1 MLKLEVNM
9 KNPSRWSR
17 LCPALLLLFFGIA
30 HPVSPETAANP
41 ETETNVLLITV
52 DTLRADRVSCYDPA
66 HVKTPNIDAL
76 ARRGTQFLQAY
87 AHTPMTLPSHASIL
101 LGTTPV
107 RHGVHDNGYF
117 VVRPEHLSLAEHLKA
132 RGYRTAAF
140 VSANPLDSRFGL
152 AQGFDVY
159 NDDFMPPGARKNTN
173 AEQKADVAVAKALS
187 WLEKAGPA
195 KWFLWLH
202 LYDPHAPYDPPEPF
216 KAQTKER
223 RYDGEVAFVDASL
236 GKLFAALEKDGLN
249 GRTIVILTADH
260 GESLGEHGEST
271 HGYFAY
277 NPAIQVPLIIAAPG
291 LKPRRSPEP
300 AGHAD
305 LFPTVCDLLGMTIPE
320 GLQGLSLRPAMD
332 GKSLPSRRIYFESL
346 SPYYA
351 LGWAPLTGYLE
362 NGQKFIESPIPEV
375 YDLAADP
382 GEKRNLAGGLDLGPF
397 RENLG
402 RLVKALSPSEA
413 PNAQARPTSE
423 LKKRIESL
431 GYLARPAGS
440 VKREFGPEDD
450 VKTMLPISNR
460 IEAAFDLEKEGRIK
474 EAISRL
480 NGLVKEPKT
489 LDTAYA
495 RLGELYLKEGNDAK
509 AAEIIR
515 AGLARFP
522 SSFELLSDLADCL
535 LTADKPDEVLRL
547 IHEAHP
553 SLMMEQDAPIWN
565 TEGVAY
571 LKLKDSARA
580 LESFRRAVGVDGEF
594 VEAFSNLGS
603 TALTL
608 GLQRMD
614 SQLLQEAIRALRKVT
629 GLTPQDARAHNSL
642 GAALYSAGQID
653 PAILSWEK
661 ALKLDL
667 GLVRTNFFLGNAYL
681 QKNNLPRALQYLE
694 AYKLLAYPSLTPE
707 EQRSLDLL
715 ILRCNPVKH

>member
-1 MLKLEVNM
+1 
-9 KNPSRWSR
+9 
-17 LCPALLLLFFGIA
+17 
-30 HPVSPETAANP
+30 
-41 ETETNVLLITV
+41 
-52 DTLRADRVSCYDPA
+52 
-66 HVKTPNIDAL
+66 
-76 ARRGTQFLQAY
+76 
-87 AHTPMTLPSHASIL
+87 MTLPSHASIL

-117 VVRPEHLSLAEHLKA
+117 VVRPEHLSLAEHLKTF
-132 RGYRTAAF
+132 GFTTAAF

-173 AEQKADVAVAKALS
+173 AEQKADVTVAKALN
-187 WLEKAGPA
+187 WLRKTSSN

-223 RYDGEVAFVDASL
+223 RYDGEVAFVDSSL

-260 GESLGEHGEST
+260 GESLGDHGEST

-277 NPAIQVPLIIAAPG
+277 NPAIHVPLIIAAPG
-291 LKPRRSPEP
+291 LKPRRSSEP

-305 LFPTVCDLLGMTIPE
+305 LVPTVCDLLGIPIPE

-375 YDLAADP
+375 YDLSADP
-382 GEKRNLAGGLDLGPF
+382 GEKTNLAGGLDLGPF
-397 RENLG
+397 RANLG
-402 RLVKALSPSEA
+402 QLVKSLSPTEA
-413 PNAQARPTSE
+413 PNAQARTTSE

-440 VKREFGPEDD
+440 LKKEFGPEDD
-450 VKTMLPISNR
+450 VKTLLPISNR
-460 IEAAFDLEKEGRIK
+460 IEEAFALDDQGKRE
-474 EAISRL
+474 EAIGRL
-480 NGLVKEPKT
+480 ENLIKEPKT
-489 LDTAYA
+489 LDTAYV
-495 RLGELYLKEGNDAK
+495 RLGELYLKEENDTK
-509 AAEIIR
+509 ATATLR
-515 AGLARFP
+515 AGLTRFP
-522 SSFELLSDLADCL
+522 SSFELLSDLAENL
-535 LTADKPDEVLRL
+535 LASDRPEEVLRV

-553 SLMMEQDAPIWN
+553 SLMMEEDAAIWN
-565 TEGVAY
+565 IEGVAY
-571 LKLKDSARA
+571 LKKKEPDRA

-603 TALTL
+603 TALTV

-614 SQLLQEAIRALRKVT
+614 ARILQEAIRALRNVT
-629 GLTPQDARAHNSL
+629 GLTPQDAGAHNSL

-653 PAILSWEK
+653 QAIPSWEK
-661 ALKLDL
+661 ALKLDP
-667 GLVRTNFFLGNAYL
+667 GLVRTNFFLGNAYF
-681 QKNNLPRALQYLE
+681 QKNSLDRALHYLE
-694 AYKLLAYPSLTPE
+694 AYKDAAYSTLSPE
-707 EQRSLDLL
+707 ERHGLDLL
-715 ILRCNPVKH
+715 IEKCRRHSLG